1 MADSYRRG
9 IMITCYNFE
18 QDAMQFRQLE
28 AGETIT
34 PKSIWIDILNPT
46 QDEEESIEKQL
57 DIQIPTREEIWKN
70 EVLNRFYEQDGVYYM
85 TLAIITKVDT
95 PYPQT
100 STVTII
106 LSKNYLV
113 TLRYITPTSFNNFIA
128 RLLKKPKKFNTCS
141 KVLEGLLEE
150 VITRVAHNSE
160 IVVGELDNL
169 SHHVFGTHVLSNSK
183 KKKATSSSDVL
194 KDTLKSLGKCAD
206 LNSKI
211 GESLHSMQRL
221 LNFFSQIHGGKKDLE
236 AAIKILQTDV
246 SALSQQTHFL
256 SNKINFLQDATL
268 GMINIE
274 QNMIIKIF
282 SVMAVFFLPPTLF
295 SSIYGM
301 NFKHMPE
308 LEWIYGYPFALS
320 LMVSCAILSYVYFRR
335 KGWL

>member
-1 MADSYRRG
+1 
-9 IMITCYNFE
+9 MITCYNFE
-18 QDAMQFRQLE
+18 ADAIQYRQLE
-28 AGETIT
+28 GQEPLS

-46 QDEEESIEKQL
+46 QDEEESIEQQL
-57 DIQIPTREEIWKN
+57 NIQIPTREEIWKN

-106 LSKNYLV
+106 LSKTYLI
-113 TLRYITPTSFNNFIA
+113 TLRYITPTSFNNFAA
-128 RLLKKPKKFNTCS
+128 RLIKKPKKFNTCS
-141 KVLEGLLEE
+141 KILEGLLEE
-150 VITRVAHNSE
+150 VITRVAHNAE

-169 SHHVFGTHVLSNSK
+169 SHQVFGTHVLNNAR
-183 KKKATSSSDVL
+183 KKKAATSSEML

-211 GESLHSMQRL
+211 GESLHSLQRL
-221 LNFFSQIHGGKKDLE
+221 LNFFCQIHGGKKDLE
-236 AAIKILQTDV
+236 AAIQILQTDV
-246 SALSQQTHFL
+246 HALSQQTHFL

-282 SVMAVFFLPPTLF
+282 SVMAVFFLPPTLL

-308 LEWIYGYPFALS
+308 LEWTLGYPYALS
-320 LMVSCAILSYVYFRR
+320 LMVVCAILSYVYFLR